1 MARTFPNSAP
11 TRDNQSLAGLYDMD
25 FAPNEGAVRGEFTM
39 LRNAQT
45 AARIMEHA
53 GLADL
58 IATWQAEDGQGKRPG
73 PKPWLTEVNVL
84 ALLLLLALSRRAPLF
99 QEVGEVLIEASD
111 ETLAALGIDPAR
123 RTWSEKAAYHRAYHS
138 YRRLLPLI
146 DPEPASL
153 YRRLTVQE
161 CDQVKAAWVVEEN
174 AVKRERAHTMA
185 NALLYGTWML
195 LPRQVRRAYKGDIA
209 MDATFVKSPA
219 YNGNT
224 KPKSSASDA
233 VHYRSSDPFAG
244 WYKRD
249 GNHAGPSELPA
260 ARAKYQRT
268 QDYVGWGR
276 EAHTAVSYGKDV
288 PGIVLAVS
296 LDTPS
301 ARLPENALRMVEH
314 LKRNNMPVGHVVTDR
329 AYLPGTK
336 PAELARPLRAR
347 GYRLVFDYRAEEHG
361 MGQTASHGGAIQVE
375 GRWYC
380 PSMPAPL
387 VNATKDHMLRKES
400 DPEYIDEATYRRRIE
415 QRKQYE
421 LHLKERPD
429 AEGVARYACP
439 AVGPSA
445 TVSCPRR
452 KEHPK
457 AADKPKGRVLK
468 VMLVNP
474 APRVCEQ
481 QSMKISPLE
490 GEKYAQE
497 YPYKSEQ
504 WRKHYTGGRQMVESL
519 NASLKNGAHMS
530 IDDTQMRPRRG
541 FAAQIVSLAVMVA
554 ATNTR
559 KIIAWLH
566 EQIGV
571 TPLSSASVKRARRRE
586 RTKGFTRADEFGPA
600 YTPPGGLPPERRETT

>member
-1 MARTFPNSAP
+1 MGFTPS
-11 TRDNQSLAGLYDMD
+11 
-25 FAPNEGAVRGEFTM
+25 EGPVRGEAGM
-39 LRNAQT
+39 LGNART
-45 AARIMEHA
+45 AARIMENA

-58 IATWQAEDGQGKRPG
+58 IAGWRVEDGEKNRPG
-73 PKPWLTEVNVL
+73 PKPWLSEVQVL
-84 ALLLLLALSRRAPLF
+84 ALLLTLTLSRRAPLF
-99 QEVGEVLIEASD
+99 QEVGELLIEASD
-111 ETLAALGIDPAR
+111 DALEALGIDPNR
-123 RTWSEKAAYHRAYHS
+123 RTPSEKAAYHRAYHS

-153 YRRLTVQE
+153 YRRMTVQE
-161 CDQVKAAWVVEEN
+161 CDQVRAAWVLEEN
-174 AVKRERAHTMA
+174 AVRRERAHTLA
-185 NALLYGTWML
+185 NAILYGTWML

-209 MDATFVKSPA
+209 MDATFIKSPA

-224 KPKSSASDA
+224 KPKSDA
-233 VHYRSSDPFAG
+233 PDVVNYRSSDPFAG

-276 EAHTAVSYGKDV
+276 EANTAVSYGKDV
-288 PGIVLAVS
+288 PGVVLAVS

-314 LKRNNMPVGHVVTDR
+314 LKRNGMPVGHVVTDR

-336 PAELARPLRAR
+336 PHELARPLRAR

-380 PSMPAPL
+380 PSMPLLL
-387 VNATKDHMLRKES
+387 VNATIDHFLRKET
-400 DPEYIDEATYRRRIE
+400 DPEWIDYETYMKRIA

-452 KEHPK
+452 EPHPK
-457 AADKPKGRVLK
+457 AADKPKGRI
-468 VMLVNP
+468 MLPLLVKP
-474 APRVCEQ
+474 APQVCEQ
-481 QSMKISPLE
+481 KSMKISPLT
-490 GEKYAQE
+490 GEKYAQH
-497 YPYKSEQ
+497 YPYKSKPWQE
-504 WRKHYTGGRQMVESL
+504 HYTSGRQMVESL
-519 NASLKNGAHMS
+519 NASLKNGAHMPV
-530 IDDTQMRPRRG
+530 DDTQMRPRRG
-541 FAAQIVSLAVMVA
+541 FAAQIVALTVMVA

-571 TPLSSASVKRARRRE
+571 TALSSAPVKRARRRE
-586 RTKGFTRADEFGPA
+586 RTAGFTQADEYGPA
-600 YTPPGGLPPERRETT
+600 YLPPGGLPPERRDTA

>member
-11 TRDNQSLAGLYDMD
+11 TRDNASLAGVWGLD
-25 FAPNEGAVRGEFTM
+25 FTPDEGAVHGDAGM
-39 LRNAQT
+39 LGNART
-45 AARIMEHA
+45 AARILENA

-58 IATWQAEDGQGKRPG
+58 VAQWRTEDGQARRPG

-99 QEVGEVLIEASD
+99 QEVADLLLKTPDEV
-111 ETLAALGIDPAR
+111 LAALGIDPAR
-123 RTWSEKAAYHRAYHS
+123 RVPWEKAAYHRAYHS

-153 YRRLTVQE
+153 YRRMTVQK
-161 CDQVKAAWVVEEN
+161 CNQVKAAWVLKEN

-185 NALLYGTWML
+185 NAILFGTWML
-195 LPRQVRRAYKGDIA
+195 LPRQVRREYKGDIA
-209 MDATFVKSPA
+209 MDATFIKAPA
-219 YNGNT
+219 YKGNR
-224 KPKSSASDA
+224 KPKAGDA
-233 VHYRSSDPFAG
+233 VTYRSSDPFAG
-244 WYKRD
+244 WYRRQ
-249 GNHAGPSELPA
+249 GNHAGPDELPP

-268 QDYVGWGR
+268 EDYVGWGR
-276 EAHTAVSYGKDV
+276 EAHTAVSYGKRV
-288 PGIVLAVS
+288 PGIILAIS

-400 DPEYIDEATYRRRIE
+400 DPAYIDEATYRARIA
-415 QRKQYE
+415 QREQYE

-452 KEHPK
+452 EPHPK
-457 AADKPKGRVLK
+457 AADKPKGRI
-468 VMLVNP
+468 MLPLLVKP
-474 APRVCEQ
+474 APQVCEQ

-497 YPYKSEQ
+497 YPYKSKTWQE
-504 WRKHYTGGRQMVESL
+504 HYSGGRQMVESL
-519 NASLKNGAHMS
+519 NASLKNGAHTPV
-530 IDDTQMRPRRG
+530 DDTQMRPRRG

-571 TPLSSASVKRARRRE
+571 TRLASAPVRRARRRE
-586 RTKGFTRADEFGPA
+586 RTAGFTQEDEYGPA
-600 YTPPGGLPPERRETT
+600 YTPPGGLPPERRETA